1 MFDLGFWEILV
12 IGAIALL
19 VIGPERLPEV
29 ARTVGRWV
37 GKVQKFVNTVKSDV
51 DRELRT
57 DELRKMMD
65 SQKSELDQL
74 KARLN
79 SGADELNQDVSATGR
94 KGDGAGKKGGG
105 SSDDSPYLVRSPDS
119 TDSDAAQSTTDGQ
132 GAKTPRDNSDSDGKG
147 G

>member
-1 MFDLGFWEILV
+1 MFDLGFWELLV

-29 ARTVGRWV
+29 ARTMGRWV
-37 GKVQKFVNTVKSDV
+37 GKVQRFVASVKSDV

-65 SQKSELDQL
+65 SQKSELDRL
-74 KARLN
+74 KARLDT
-79 SGADELNQDVSATGR
+79 SASDLNQDVTASGKSAP
-94 KGDGAGKKGGG
+94 DGG
-105 SSDDSPYLVRSPDS
+105 SGDQYLVRNPDNAGSGADGSPATATSEKPTEGDTS
-119 TDSDAAQSTTDGQ
+119 T
-132 GAKTPRDNSDSDGKG
+132 PDGKG